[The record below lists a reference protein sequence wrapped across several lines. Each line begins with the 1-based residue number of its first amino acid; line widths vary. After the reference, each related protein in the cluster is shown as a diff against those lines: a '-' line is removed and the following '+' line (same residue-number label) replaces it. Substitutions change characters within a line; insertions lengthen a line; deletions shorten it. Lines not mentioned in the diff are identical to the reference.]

1 MKWVLI
7 DARGKAWKGCVCMC
21 NMHTHFKIVFL
32 IERFYWEK
40 NERGH
45 ELEIHLAAK
54 EGLDCNSNLLLAIG
68 LLSYRASIV

>member
-1 MKWVLI
+1 MQGAKFE
-7 DARGKAWKGCVCMC
+7 RGVCMY
-21 NMHTHFKIVFL
+21 NMHTHFKTVFL

-54 EGLDCNSNLLLAIG
+54 EALDCNSNLLLAIG